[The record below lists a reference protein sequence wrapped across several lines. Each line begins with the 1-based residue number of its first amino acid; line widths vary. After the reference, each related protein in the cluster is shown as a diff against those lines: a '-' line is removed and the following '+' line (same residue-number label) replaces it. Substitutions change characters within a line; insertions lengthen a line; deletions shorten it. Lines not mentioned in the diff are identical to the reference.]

1 MSRDLESQLA
11 AFARA
16 LDSRSDAVE
25 PWVARPTTS
34 RPKGESALLLAVLAV
49 VALIAVP
56 ILLLDRDP
64 LVAPPFSSPSS
75 TSPSTNPGSTAP
87 PEEVAIPADGI
98 AILGDSGIKSADG
111 SMIWSGQGQDRGR
124 LFGDGYGG
132 LVYTDSEGLWWL
144 GRPTPELAGPLEGD
158 LIEVIPSTWGPVA
171 RIGSC
176 PSTYFHFNDGSGSAV
191 DGRVDIDCATGDI
204 VWRAEDSSLIAVL
217 NEPDPDGI
225 VWLDVIEFDRP
236 VAMLPVG
243 GPYIRGVR
251 IEDFHRDRVLLSR
264 SQGGLEYPPD
274 EFLVV
279 DLHQATVEVVSAN
292 RDDDRSAT
300 LLGRDDAALP
310 RAWVPSWI
318 GEPPHRPDLTDF
330 FDRLPLSLR
339 SEPLWKFES
348 EEGTWVLSRPSD
360 GLLNLSRAWGCGV
373 PDTDW
378 CTYEYGEILLVSEGG
393 LEFAVPTPGL
403 PSTWLAV
410 RDDYVYAGRIGDGAL
425 PDSSLIR
432 IDRATHEVVPIVFRV
447 DVDRGHIWPQGG
459 PIFVNPADPMWERFE
474 AAVSLAPARSEPVDG
489 TTPVRVD
496 FEAVDELIED
506 LIAERAVVD

>member
-16 LDSRSDAVE
+16 LDSRSQRTGHTEASPE
-25 PWVARPTTS
+25 PPRP
-34 RPKGESALLLAVLAV
+34 RAGVGALALAALAAV
-49 VALIAVP
+49 V
-56 ILLLDRDP
+56 
-64 LVAPPFSSPSS
+64 LVVLPVVFFSPPATVSPSS
-75 TSPSTNPGSTAP
+75 TIPPATTVPPTTLVPTTELGPSVIPSEGWATLGS
-87 PEEVAIPADGI
+87 
-98 AILGDSGIKSADG
+98 SGITASDG
-111 SMIWSGQGQDRGR
+111 SVIWAGEGSGRGR
-124 LFGDGYGG
+124 LVRDGAGG
-132 LVYTDSEGLWWL
+132 LAFTDSEDLWWMSADMTEPRL
-144 GRPTPELAGPLEGD
+144 VAEVSGE
-158 LIEVIPSTWGPVA
+158 LIEVIPTPAGPVA

-176 PSTYFHFNDGSGSAV
+176 PSTFVHLTDGSQAPERQ
-191 DGRVDIDCATGDI
+191 GRINVNCESGDWGQ
-204 VWRAEDSSLIAVL
+204 VGRYDLYE
-217 NEPDPDGI
+217 DPDGLI
-225 VWLDVIEFDRP
+225 WLHVIEFDSTI
-236 VAMLPVG
+236 AWLPFG
-243 GPYIRGVR
+243 GPSYPSVR
-251 IEDFHRDRVLLSR
+251 VEDFDGGRVLLSR
-264 SQGGLEYPPD
+264 RQGDFDDPPD
-274 EFLVV
+274 ELWLV
-279 DLHQATVEVVSAN
+279 DLHDVSVVEIPVN
-292 RDDDRSAT
+292 RDEHTGAA
-300 LLGRDDAALP
+300 LLGPDSEDQPDA
-310 RAWVPSWI
+310 WEPSWI
-318 GEPPHRPDLTDF
+318 GEPPHSPGMTDF

-339 SEPLWKFES
+339 SNPLWQFES
-348 EEGTWVLSRPSD
+348 EEGAWTLSRPTD

-489 TTPVRVD
+489 TTPVWVD
-496 FEAVDELIED
+496 FEAVDALIED
-506 LIAERAVVD
+506 LIVERTVVD